1 MTRNMNRRNSLLI
14 AAALFAA
21 TLIAPQFAH
30 AADTQDVAGAV
41 HAKLNKSQFKDV
53 QVNVDANGVATLSG
67 TVADYEYKAD
77 ADKIVHKVKGVA
89 AVRNDIQVGGPDVS
103 DAQLQKALL
112 GKLTYASMGYGS
124 MFDAITL
131 DVHDG
136 VVTLGGHS
144 HDYPNRDTALAV
156 VSTQPGVKD
165 VVDNIDVDPVSPMD
179 DGIRLAVARA
189 VYGYTSLNRYA
200 IDPAKPIRIS
210 VQNGHVE
217 LYGVVDSE
225 ADKDTA
231 YIRANS
237 VPGVFSVT
245 NNLQVAGQPG
255 EK

>member
-1 MTRNMNRRNSLLI
+1 MATHINRRNSLLF

-21 TLIAPQFAH
+21 TLIAPRFSH
-30 AADTQDVAGAV
+30 AADTQDVASAV

-67 TVADYEYKAD
+67 TVADYENKAD

-89 AVRNDIQVGGPDVS
+89 AVRNDIQVAGPDVS
-103 DAQLQKALL
+103 DAQLKKTLL
-112 GKLTYASMGYGS
+112 DKLTYSAEGYGS
-124 MFDAITL
+124 VFDAITL
-131 DVHDG
+131 DVQNG

-210 VQNGHVE
+210 VQNGNVE
-217 LYGVVDSE
+217 LYGVVDSQ

-237 VPGVFSVT
+237 VPGVFSVK
-245 NNLQVAGQPG
+245 NYLQVSGQPG